1 MLKGVKMNDDKTGK
15 ELFIENKVEENLKK
29 LLK

>member
-1 MLKGVKMNDDKTGK
+1 MNDDKTGK

-29 LLK
+29 LLKWNHP